1 MNEKILMNLKI
12 FYRNKYN
19 QLNNK
24 NKIKFEEFI
33 FNQQQLLNYK
43 DKFFLKESEE
53 FEIIESKMNKK

>member
-12 FYRNKYN
+12 YFRNNYN
-19 QLNNK
+19 KLNNK

-33 FNQQQLLNYK
+33 FNQQILLNYK

-53 FEIIESKMNKK
+53 FEIIPSKMNK

>member
-12 FYRNKYN
+12 YFRNNYN
-19 QLNNK
+19 KLNNK

-33 FNQQQLLNYK
+33 FNQQILLNYK

-53 FEIIESKMNKK
+53 FEIIESKMNK